1 MYPRFMRALK
11 KSERE
16 VGWDGVEANKGRGGG
31 VKIILFVRLPIL
43 GNDTM

>member
-16 VGWDGVEANKGRGGG
+16 VGLDGVEARKGRGVGI
-31 VKIILFVRLPIL
+31 KIILFVSLPIS
-43 GNDTM
+43 GRDTM